1 MYAVDGAVTAQVA
14 GKLSQVEQVGPFA
27 DAHRTPCTRRVV
39 FYLIVNAP
47 VRVCVIP
54 DKSFLAI
61 QIVRRLLARR
71 PRLICLGT
79 AVPAAGSPA
88 EQVNQTVVGLGDILV
103 VFADIVPLVG
113 SETPRTRLRR
123 TVSAGVRTASGVELK
138 VTLRELYLVAFIVD
152 GEPSVGVVGT
162 CEITWLSLSSVH
174 AGVCLVGMST
184 VERTAHAACQR
195 TATVE
200 HLGRCGR
207 GCTPVVLAIDGGQ
220 RTAVGEH
227 HAHQLDVVENE
238 TGHIQNRELPAPEE
252 HSVEVLYV
260 PGVDGG
266 DIQITQERAVPEHAG
281 HILHA
286 GVVDILQSFHP
297 FEGREAVLALAAVEH
312 IGKAAEACFL
322 ERLVNHRF
330 LHFVGIAL
338 KTHGAAVQRLVE
350 LCYGRLLAV
359 VTKIVVIVGQ
369 DARGLVEGGVSLSYL
384 GREVTLRA
392 FFRVRKGVR
401 VVDIVLTVA
410 LGAEFTD
417 QRNAVVE
424 HL

>member
-1 MYAVDGAVTAQVA
+1 M
-14 GKLSQVEQVGPFA
+14 
-27 DAHRTPCTRRVV
+27 
-39 FYLIVNAP
+39 
-47 VRVCVIP
+47 
-54 DKSFLAI
+54 
-61 QIVRRLLARR
+61 
-71 PRLICLGT
+71 
-79 AVPAAGSPA
+79 
-88 EQVNQTVVGLGDILV
+88 
-103 VFADIVPLVG
+103 
-113 SETPRTRLRR
+113 
-123 TVSAGVRTASGVELK
+123 RTASGVELK
-138 VTLRELYLVAFIVD
+138 VTLRELYLVAFFVD
-152 GEPSVGVVGT
+152 SEPSVGVVGT
-162 CEITWLSLSSVH
+162 GEIAWLSLSSVH

-297 FEGREAVLALAAVEH
+297 FEGREAVLALTAVEH
-312 IGKAAEACFL
+312 IGKATED
-322 ERLVNHRF
+322 
-330 LHFVGIAL
+330 FVGIAL

-359 VTKIVVIVGQ
+359 VTKIVVVVGEG
-369 DARGLVEGGVSLSYL
+369 ARGLVEGGVSLSYL